1 MTWLKLQEVHA
12 LAAVGQHPNVVQYY
26 TAWMEQDAAI
36 DGEHLY
42 IQLEA
47 CDTSLGNL
55 RALKTE
61 TKDAALL
68 EILRQVMLC
77 YLSCHVATGLC
88 MNTMNLS
95 CIPDTRQI
103 QAP

>member
-1 MTWLKLQEVHA
+1 MGWRELQEVHA

-77 YLSCHVATGLC
+77 HLSRHIATGL
-88 MNTMNLS
+88 
-95 CIPDTRQI
+95 
-103 QAP
+103 